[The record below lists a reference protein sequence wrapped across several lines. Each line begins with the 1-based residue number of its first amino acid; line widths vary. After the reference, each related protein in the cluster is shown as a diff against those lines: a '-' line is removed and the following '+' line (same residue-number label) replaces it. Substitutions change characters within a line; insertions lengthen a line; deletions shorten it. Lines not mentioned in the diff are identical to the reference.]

1 MVLQVRVIAVSLLV
15 AASGLAAGPFV
26 PGLADGRPLGARD
39 AGELLIGELRCAA
52 CHEDSAAGRL
62 GRRSAPDL
70 NSVGAR
76 VAPEF
81 LMRFLAN
88 PAEAHPGTKMPDL
101 LAGRSWEE
109 RAEVAE
115 ALTHY
120 LVSLSA
126 EPEKVEAPEVGR
138 PADGRRLFHEVGCLA
153 CHGEG
158 GAGLGHVRGKYLPGA
173 LAEFLFH
180 PLKVRESGRMP
191 DLGLSR
197 AEADDLAAYLSEG
210 AATEAKSFAP
220 KKTLVEKGSSLFREL
235 NCAACHLL
243 EGDTRYRLSVPLAEA
258 RPGRGCLAERPS
270 GAPDFSLS
278 AGQRKAI
285 AATLAKPRGKPE
297 PKAEVAHALTAFNCV
312 ACHKREDFGGPSKE
326 FLPHLKTTQA
336 GLGDH
341 ARIPPDLSGVGARL
355 KAEWMHKVLFDNET
369 ARPYMQTRMPNF
381 GEANLGFLPELLA
394 SVDVIEPVAF
404 PEPGRRERG
413 SIRSAGHKLV
423 GDKGLNCV
431 ACHTFNGKAAPGF
444 RGMDLLSAYERLRPS
459 WFYRFMLNPAKYR
472 PGIVMPNYWA
482 DGKGAHADVLD
493 GDADAQVRAIRHYLS
508 YGQGAPT
515 PAGIHNPGTNLEV
528 GESVRTYR
536 GRSGVAGYRGIA
548 VGFPGGLSYAFNAE
562 TGALAALWRGDFVSV
577 SWGGQGAGNF
587 NPRARVTRLSQ
598 DFPLLKLADEKA
610 PWPKRPV
617 MNKENPVNPNPLY
630 PKNLGY
636 RFLGYEF
643 DDAWVPTFLYRAG
656 EVEVRDRS
664 FAVAL
669 GENPVLRRRLT
680 FSAKARQDLR
690 FRALTGKVE
699 RVDDQVFKTD
709 DLQVRFTEKG
719 AWLRPAP
726 GGEGKE
732 LILKLDLPTG
742 ESNLL
747 LDYELLR

>member
-1 MVLQVRVIAVSLLV
+1 MLRFATIALFL
-15 AASGLAAGPFV
+15 ASGLAASPVV
-26 PGLADGRPLGARD
+26 PGLEDGSPLGAGG

-52 CHEDSAAGRL
+52 CHEDSAGGRL
-62 GRRSAPDL
+62 ARRSAPDL
-70 NSVGAR
+70 NAVGAR

-88 PAEAHPGTKMPDL
+88 PADAHPGTKMPDL
-101 LAGRSWEE
+101 LSGRSAQQRE
-109 RAEVAE
+109 EVAE

-120 LVSLSA
+120 LVSLSVESEKA
-126 EPEKVEAPEVGR
+126 EARETGR
-138 PADGRRLFHEVGCLA
+138 SKEGERLFHEVGCLA
-153 CHGEG
+153 CHGEK
-158 GAGLGHVRGKYLPGA
+158 ASGLGHVRGKYLPGG
-173 LAEFLFH
+173 LSEFLFH

-191 DLGLSR
+191 DLSLSR
-197 AEADDLAAYLSEG
+197 AEADDLAAYLSGEKS
-210 AATEAKSFAP
+210 TEAKPFSP
-220 KKTLVEKGSSLFREL
+220 RKGLVEKGSSLFREL

-243 EGDTRYRLSVPLAEA
+243 EGDARHRMSAPLAEA
-258 RPGRGCLAERPS
+258 RPERGCLSEKPS

-285 AATLAKPRGKPE
+285 AATLAGPRGKHA

-312 ACHKREDFGGPSKE
+312 ACHGRDGFGGPSKE
-326 FLPHLKTTQA
+326 LLPHLNTTQA

-341 ARIPPDLSGVGARL
+341 AKIPPDLSGVGARL
-355 KAEWMHKVLFDNET
+355 KPEWMHKVLFDNES
-369 ARPYMQTRMPNF
+369 ARPYMQTRMPSF
-381 GEANLGFLPELLA
+381 GEANLGFLPSLLA

-431 ACHTFNGKAAPGF
+431 ACHTFNGKVAPGF
-444 RGMDLLSAYERLRPS
+444 QGMDLLSAYERLRPS
-459 WFYRFMLNPAKYR
+459 WFYQFMLNPTKHR

-482 DGKGAHADVLD
+482 EGKGTRTDVLD
-493 GDADAQVRAIRHYLS
+493 GDADAQVRAIWHYLS

-528 GESVRTYR
+528 GETVRTYR

-548 VGFPGGLSYAFNAE
+548 VGFPGGLNYAFNAE

-587 NPRARVTRLSQ
+587 NPRARAARLSQ

-617 MNKENPVNPNPLY
+617 MDKQNPVNPDPLY

-643 DDAWVPTFLYRAG
+643 DDAWVPTFLYQAG
-656 EVEVRDRS
+656 DVEVRDRS
-664 FAVAL
+664 YSVVL
-669 GENPVLRRRLT
+669 GETPVLRRRLA
-680 FSAKARQDLR
+680 FAAKARQDLR
-690 FRALTGKVE
+690 FRVLTGKVE
-699 RVDDQVFKTD
+699 RVDDHVFKTD
-709 DLQVRFTEKG
+709 DLQVRFTEED
-719 AWLRPAP
+719 AWVRPAP

-732 LILKLDLPTG
+732 LILKLDFAAG
-742 ESNLL
+742 ESNLI